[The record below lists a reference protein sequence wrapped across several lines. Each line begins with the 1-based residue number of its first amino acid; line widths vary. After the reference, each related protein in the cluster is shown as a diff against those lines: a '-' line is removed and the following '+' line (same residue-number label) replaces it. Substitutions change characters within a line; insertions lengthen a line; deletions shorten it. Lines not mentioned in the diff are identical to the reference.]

1 MTNPEILAPSGG
13 KEQLQAAVRCGAD
26 AVYLGAGD
34 FNARRNAEN
43 FSEDE
48 LFSAVEYCHAYGVK
62 VYVTL
67 NTLIFDK
74 ERASLYK
81 TIEAVAKS
89 GADAVIVQDF
99 AVAAAVKKICPTLTL
114 HASTQM
120 AVHNLSG
127 ALLLESLGFKRVVL
141 ARELSFEEIKEITNN
156 TKLEIEIFVHGAH
169 CMSSSGNC
177 YISAMF
183 GERSGNRGKCAQ
195 VCRLNFKSREREY
208 ALSLKDM
215 SYLDS
220 LKALSDIG
228 VTSFKIEGRMKRPEY
243 VAAAVTSAKKALSG
257 KSYSKETLQS
267 VFSRSGFTDG
277 YLRGKIN
284 ADMFGYRKKDDVTA
298 ATPVLKQLEALYK
311 DEAARFPLKCEL
323 TLKTDEPA
331 LLKVSSRGFSA
342 SSSGDIPQAP
352 QKSPLTKELAEKS
365 LRKLGGTPYYFE
377 SLDYL
382 NTQGLTLPLSAV
394 NALRRDAV
402 TALTSLVTELHRE
415 VIKAVPE
422 EISAHV
428 PPLHKMRARFNSLSQ
443 YSEDFDKCEYVS
455 FPIDEII
462 KSPESLKKI
471 KTRVIAELPELLYT
485 FEEECLKA
493 KLDTLKALGVA
504 DVAVGNIGALK
515 LSRDKGFT
523 LHGTTLLNITNT
535 DSLSEYSAL
544 GLSSATV
551 SFEMNKDAISALG
564 GNIERGYISY
574 GYLPLMHLRACP
586 QKGKN
591 GCGACTGVS
600 AITDRKGISFT
611 LLCHSKKYSVL
622 LNSVPLYVGDKERFN
637 TDFEVLY
644 FTVESADEC
653 KSILNTALKKAPLK
667 GAKTSGIYF
676 RELL

>member
-1 MTNPEILAPSGG
+1 
-13 KEQLQAAVRCGAD
+13 
-26 AVYLGAGD
+26 
-34 FNARRNAEN
+34 
-43 FSEDE
+43 
-48 LFSAVEYCHAYGVK
+48 
-62 VYVTL
+62 
-67 NTLIFDK
+67 
-74 ERASLYK
+74 
-81 TIEAVAKS
+81 
-89 GADAVIVQDF
+89 
-99 AVAAAVKKICPTLTL
+99 
-114 HASTQM
+114 
-120 AVHNLSG
+120 
-127 ALLLESLGFKRVVL
+127 
-141 ARELSFEEIKEITNN
+141 
-156 TKLEIEIFVHGAH
+156 
-169 CMSSSGNC
+169 
-177 YISAMF
+177 
-183 GERSGNRGKCAQ
+183 
-195 VCRLNFKSREREY
+195 
-208 ALSLKDM
+208 
-215 SYLDS
+215 
-220 LKALSDIG
+220 
-228 VTSFKIEGRMKRPEY
+228 MKRPEY
-243 VAAAVTSAKKALSG
+243 VAASVTSAKKALSG
-257 KSYSKETLQS
+257 ESYSKETLQS

-277 YLRGKIN
+277 YLKGKIN

-323 TLKTDEPA
+323 TLKKDEPA

-342 SSSGDIPQAP
+342 FSSGDTPQTP

-377 SLDYL
+377 SLEFL
-382 NTQGLTLPLSAV
+382 NPHSLTLPLSAV

-402 TALTSLVTELHRE
+402 TSLTSRVTELHRE
-415 VIKAVPE
+415 VIKVVPE

-428 PPLHKMRARFNSLSQ
+428 PTFHKMRARFNSFSQ
-443 YSEDFDKCEYVS
+443 YSEAFDKCEYVS

-471 KTRVIAELPELLYT
+471 KARVIAELPELLYT
-485 FEEECLKA
+485 LEEECLNA
-493 KLDTLKALGVA
+493 KLNTLKALGVT
-504 DVAVGNIGALK
+504 DVAVGNIGTLK

-523 LHGTTLLNITNT
+523 LHGTNLLNITNT

-544 GLSSATV
+544 GLNSATV

-574 GYLPLMHLRACP
+574 GYLPLMHFRACP
-586 QKGKN
+586 QKGKG

-644 FTVESADEC
+644 FTVEGADEC
-653 KSILNTALKKAPLK
+653 KSILNAALKKAPLK